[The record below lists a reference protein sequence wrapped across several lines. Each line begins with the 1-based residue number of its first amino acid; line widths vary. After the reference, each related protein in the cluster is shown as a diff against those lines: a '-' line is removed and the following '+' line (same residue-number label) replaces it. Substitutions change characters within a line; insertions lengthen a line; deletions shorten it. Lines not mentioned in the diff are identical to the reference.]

1 MKLKK
6 NIGID
11 LGTTRSRVISAE
23 RGIILEIPTIIAIDK
38 LSKKI
43 IAVGD
48 EAEEMV
54 GKTPIEIEI
63 IRPIKNSVISN
74 YKATE
79 ALVRF
84 LITQSVGKVSLVK
97 PNIIM
102 NVPSVITSV
111 EKRALEEAVFNAGAG
126 QVYLYPSSYL
136 SSLGAGL
143 VIERPFGNMIVN
155 MCGGTTETAI
165 ISLNGVVVSNS
176 SKFAS
181 ISINEALINY
191 FRKIYGL
198 IIGEVMAEKIK
209 TTICSA
215 IIVDEPREMEV
226 RGRDAT
232 TGMPRNLSVKT
243 NDLYEAIKQTLNEI
257 VLSIRSV
264 LEKAPPELSS
274 DIVDTGLVISGGG
287 VLLDKFPQL
296 LVKALGIPVVIAEEP
311 KNCTAYGIKRI
322 LSDFEVYEQKGR
334 MK

>member
-1 MKLKK
+1 MAFKK

-11 LGTTRSRVISAE
+11 LGTIRTRVVLADKGVVTE
-23 RGIILEIPTIIAIDK
+23 LPTIIAIDR

-43 IAVGD
+43 IAVG
-48 EAEEMV
+48 EKAEEMV
-54 GKTPIEIEI
+54 GKTPAEIEI
-63 IRPIKNSVISN
+63 IRPIKNSVLSN
-74 YKATE
+74 YRATE
-79 ALVRF
+79 ALLKY
-84 LITQSVGKVSLVK
+84 LINSVSGKVSFVK
-97 PNIIM
+97 PNVIM

-111 EKRALEEAVFNAGAG
+111 EKRALEEAVYNAGAG

-136 SSLGAGL
+136 SSLGADL

-155 MCGGTTETAI
+155 MGAGTTETAI

-181 ISINEALINY
+181 GAINEALINY

-215 IIVDEPREMEV
+215 IITDEQREMEV

-232 TGMPRNLSVKT
+232 TGMPRNLPIKT
-243 NDLYEAIKQTLNEI
+243 NDVYEAIKGVLNEI

-287 VLLDKFPQL
+287 VMLDKFTQL
-296 LVKALGIPVVIAEEP
+296 LIKALGIPVVTSEHP
-311 KNCTAYGIKRI
+311 THTTALGIQKI
-322 LSDFEVYEQKGR
+322 LQNFEMYEKKGR
-334 MK
+334 R